1 MKKRIWDV
9 KIVPPYANYVVL
21 LCLILFFLPQR
32 VSVLQIRIPGP
43 LKLKDHRR
51 RASTC
56 HEGKIRRL
64 GERFLGMILA
74 ILIRHSILCLIFKC
88 LHSHATAWLDIY
100 MHTHL
105 DSNMFIGFMFICLHA
120 WIFGC
125 LFTCLDV
132 YILIFLDVY
141 VFICLYVYMLVCSCI
156 CILTCSYVLLHSYDL
171 YSAFGYMLIHMTYKW
186 TLGFRHKCVFTWA

>member
-1 MKKRIWDV
+1 M
-9 KIVPPYANYVVL
+9 
-21 LCLILFFLPQR
+21 F
-32 VSVLQIRIPGP
+32 P

-56 HEGKIRRL
+56 HGGKIRRL

-74 ILIRHSILCLIFKC
+74 ILIRHSILCLVFKC

-141 VFICLYVYMLVCSCI
+141 VFICLYV
-156 CILTCSYVLLHSYDL
+156 LTCL
-171 YSAFGYMLIHMTYKW
+171 YAHVFAYSHVHMFYC
-186 TLGFRHKCVFTWA
+186 TLMIFILPLVICWFTWPINELLALDTSVYSRELNY